1 MMKDGRGTFINIK
14 ELVIVSQINNK
25 ALDVDVDTTTIALL
39 WRFDLSERNYE
50 DNRWSRI
57 WRVAALEVY
66 EQEEWR
72 GSKRNILFSTFSRIC
87 IRGSDGPRSWL
98 VF

>member
-1 MMKDGRGTFINIK
+1 MIKDGRGTFINIK

-57 WRVAALEVY
+57 WRVAALA
-66 EQEEWR
+66 
-72 GSKRNILFSTFSRIC
+72 F
-87 IRGSDGPRSWL
+87 
-98 VF
+98 